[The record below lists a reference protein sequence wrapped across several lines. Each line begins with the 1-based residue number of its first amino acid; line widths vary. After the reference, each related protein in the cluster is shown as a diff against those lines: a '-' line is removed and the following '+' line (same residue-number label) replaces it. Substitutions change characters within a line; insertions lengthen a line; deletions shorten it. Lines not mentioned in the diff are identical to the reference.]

1 MKSGAQFTLFENGQL
16 LDALGKVAVGYISL
30 GSGYYMHR
38 SPEGYTL
45 IEPNG
50 EVSRISGL
58 QATGNMEFLLS
69 PDKTKIAVANLD
81 AASQSSLQI
90 TELGVI
96 DLQKKELRIFNREDY
111 SKGCETSMFWND
123 ASSLAVTAENGSHSL
138 YLYRFTEDGK

>member
-81 AASQSSLQI
+81 APANHRAWSHRFAEKRAANLQQRR
-90 TELGVI
+90 
-96 DLQKKELRIFNREDY
+96 LQQRL
-111 SKGCETSMFWND
+111 
-123 ASSLAVTAENGSHSL
+123 
-138 YLYRFTEDGK
+138 